1 LPLAVAVQAL
11 KQVPNQLLE
20 IVKKPVITGFCG

>member
-11 KQVPNQLLE
+11 KQVPNQLSE
-20 IVKKPVITGFCG
+20 IAKKPLNTGI